1 MKFEFSPEEEV
12 FRAEVREFLRENVP
26 ADIAGQTYQNNQCID
41 NQSIRRWLAILD
53 EKGWAVPH
61 WPVEYGGTGWTAM
74 QQHIFM
80 EEMYRVDAVD
90 SAWQGL
96 HMAAPVIIAFGT
108 EAQKARF
115 LPPMRT
121 GEEYWCQGFSE
132 PNAGSDLANL
142 STSAV
147 LEGGHYV
154 VNGQK
159 IWTSDAR
166 FSEWGFF
173 LVRTDPDAARPQMG
187 ISFLLIKM
195 DTPGLTVRPIKQ
207 INGGEELNEVFLD
220 NVVVPKGNLV
230 GEPNKGWTYAK
241 YLLEKERTTS
251 SYIYYNKRQ
260 LDLTRDIA
268 RQETTAGGIPLIDTP
283 EYQRKLTRVE
293 MDLHAL
299 EWSVLR
305 ILADEKPAT
314 SLDAVISTLKIRGA
328 EMQQRMSELQLD
340 ALGQRSLR
348 YFEMFEDAAP
358 VNAESALWPPYV
370 PGRVSQHLFNR
381 ASTIYGG
388 AREVQKNII
397 AKLAFGL

>member
-12 FRAEVREFLRENVP
+12 FRAKVREFFRQNLPE
-26 ADIAGQTYQNNQCID
+26 DIARQTYQNNQCIP
-41 NQSIRRWLAILD
+41 NESVRRWLAILD
-53 EKGWAVPH
+53 KQGWAAPH
-61 WPVEYGGTGWTAM
+61 WPVEYGGTDWSAVRK
-74 QQHIFM
+74 HIFM
-80 EEMYRVDAVD
+80 EEMYRADAVD

-96 HMAAPVIIAFGT
+96 HMAAPVIIAYGS
-108 EAQKARF
+108 EEQKRRF
-115 LPPMRT
+115 LPPMRS

-142 STSAV
+142 ATTAI
-147 LEGGHYV
+147 LEGDHYL

-173 LVRTDPDAARPQMG
+173 LVRTDPDADKPQKG

-195 DTPGLTVRPIKQ
+195 DSPGLTIRPIKQ

-220 NVVVPKGNLV
+220 NVLVPKENLV

-260 LDLTRDIA
+260 LDIVKEIA
-268 RQETTAGGIPLIDTP
+268 SQEMAGDVAIIETP
-283 EYQRKLTRVE
+283 EFSRRLARVE

-305 ILADEKPAT
+305 ILAEEKT
-314 SLDAVISTLKIRGA
+314 TTNLDAVVSTLKIRGA
-328 EMQQRMSELQLD
+328 EMQQRVSELQLE
-340 ALGQRSLR
+340 ALGLRSLR
-348 YFEMFEDAAP
+348 YFELFETDYSGSDDA
-358 VNAESALWPPYV
+358 EGWPYYV
-370 PGRVSQHLFNR
+370 PGRVSQYLFNR